1 MAKAEPS
8 LEGKRAEDE
17 KVWNMLIRKAAVI
30 GAGTMGCGIA
40 THLANAGVPCLLLDI
55 VPEGEGE
62 RSRIASDAIG
72 RALKSR
78 PPSFMDPSDSS
89 LLSAGNIEDDLEALG
104 ECDWIIEAV
113 TEDLDVKRGIYER
126 IAPHRR
132 AGSIISSNTSGISL
146 GLLTEGLDED
156 FRSSFLVTHFFNPPR
171 YMYLLELVRGPDTSE
186 EIFSAVREFAQK
198 RLGKGVVECKDT
210 PNFIANRIGVL
221 CMGASCVYQ
230 EETGLSIE
238 EIDAITGP
246 VIGRPKTAT
255 FKLHDL
261 VGIDVALMVM
271 NNVYDQVPD
280 DESRKLFQAPAFLQ
294 RMVEEG
300 KLGRKSG
307 GGFYR
312 KEGKEI
318 LVLDL
323 DSFEYRQAKEVS
335 FPSLDRAREAK
346 GLAEKIQAL
355 TGGGDQASAYLW
367 KLLSETMLYSAR
379 RIPEICDDILS
390 VDRALRWGFNWQ
402 LGPFE
407 LWDSLGVKATAERL
421 EKEGREVPELVT
433 GLLSSGNESFYS
445 ARGKGAERRVSV
457 YVPASGTL
465 KTIDDRPGIILL
477 DDVRMR
483 SEPLRTNPS
492 ASVLD
497 IGEGVLC
504 VEFHSKMNT
513 ISGETLEMIRE
524 GVDLAERDGYAGL
537 VIGNQGANFSLGA
550 NIKELAESAVAKDW
564 KAIDRMI
571 RDFHETVLRVR
582 YSAIPVAG
590 VVQGMALG
598 GGCEIPLACDAI
610 QAAAETYIGLVEL
623 GVGLIPAGGGTREMA
638 CRAVEAVPEG
648 YPVDSFGFLMRYF
661 ENIAMAKTSG
671 SAVEA
676 RQLGYLRPIDGISM
690 NRDRALCDARTRVL
704 AMAAQGYRPPA
715 PRESVKVAGEAG
727 IAELLIL
734 LSQYSGG
741 GFISEYD
748 EFLAGRFAYVL
759 CGGNIDGE
767 FSVTERYLLD
777 LEREVFLGLLGE
789 QKTID
794 RITHTLKTGKP
805 LRN

>member
-1 MAKAEPS
+1 
-8 LEGKRAEDE
+8 
-17 KVWNMLIRKAAVI
+17 MLIRKAAVI

-55 VPEGEGE
+55 VPDGEGE
-62 RSRIASDAIG
+62 RSRIASDAIAG
-72 RALKSR
+72 ALKSR
-78 PPSFMDPSDSS
+78 PASFMDPSSAA
-89 LLSAGNIEDDLEALG
+89 LLTAGNIEDDLGAL
-104 ECDWIIEAV
+104 EDCDWIIEAV
-113 TEDLDVKRGIYER
+113 TENLEVKRDIYSR
-126 IAPHRR
+126 IASHRR
-132 AGSIISSNTSGISL
+132 PGSIVSSNTSGISL
-146 GLLTEGLDED
+146 GLLVEGLDED

-186 EIFSAVREFAQK
+186 EVFSAVRDFAEV

-271 NNVYDQVPD
+271 KNVYDLVPD
-280 DESRKLFQAPAFLQ
+280 DESRELFKAPAFLQ
-294 RMVEEG
+294 RMVDEG
-300 KLGRKSG
+300 RLGRKSG

-312 KEGKEI
+312 KEGKDI

-323 DSFEYRQAKEVS
+323 ESFEYREAREVS
-335 FPSLDRAREAK
+335 FPSLESAREAK
-346 GLAEKIQAL
+346 GLPARIQAL
-355 TGGGDQASAYLW
+355 VSGDDPASAYVW

-379 RIPEICDDILS
+379 RVPEICDDLVS
-390 VDRALRWGFNWQ
+390 VDRALRWGFNWE

-407 LWDSLGVKATAERL
+407 LWDALGVRATVERI
-421 EKEGREVPELVT
+421 EEEGREVPALVEA
-433 GLLSSGNESFYS
+433 LLSGGKDSFYS
-445 ARGKGAERRVSV
+445 VAGEGADRRRSV
-457 YVPASGTL
+457 FVPGGGTL
-465 KTIDDRPGIILL
+465 EAIEDRAGVILL
-477 DDVRMR
+477 DNVRMR
-483 SEPLRTNPS
+483 GEPLESNPS

-513 ISGETLEMIRE
+513 ISGETLELVRR
-524 GVDLAERDGYAGL
+524 GVDAAEQGGYAGL
-537 VIGNQGANFSLGA
+537 VIGNQAPNFSVGA
-550 NIKELAESAVAKDW
+550 NIKELASAALEKDW
-564 KAIDRMI
+564 KTIEGMI
-571 RDFHETVLRVR
+571 RGFHATALKLR
-582 YSAIPVAG
+582 YSSIPV
-590 VVQGMALG
+590 VCTVQGMALG

-638 CRAVEAVPEG
+638 CRAAEAVPPG

-661 ENIAMAKTSG
+661 ENISMAKISG
-671 SAVEA
+671 SAAEA
-676 RQLGYLRPIDGISM
+676 RQLGYLRPVDGISM

-704 AMAAQGYRPPA
+704 AIAAEGYRPPC
-715 PRESVKVAGEAG
+715 PRHSVKVAGGAG
-727 IAELLIL
+727 IAELQIL

-748 EFLAGRFAYVL
+748 EFLAGRFAYAL
-759 CGGNIDGE
+759 CGGNIDAE
-767 FSVTERYLLD
+767 FPVSEQYLLD
-777 LEREVFLGLLGE
+777 LECEVFLGLLGE
-789 QKTID
+789 QKTLD
-794 RITHTLKTGKP
+794 RISHTLKTGKP

>member
-1 MAKAEPS
+1 
-8 LEGKRAEDE
+8 
-17 KVWNMLIRKAAVI
+17 MLIRKAAVI

-55 VPEGEGE
+55 VPDGEGE
-62 RSRIASDAIG
+62 RSRIASDAISG
-72 RALKSR
+72 ALKSR
-78 PPSFMDPSDSS
+78 PASFMDPSSAA
-89 LLSAGNIEDDLEALG
+89 LLTAGNIEDDLGAL
-104 ECDWIIEAV
+104 EDCDWIIEAV
-113 TEDLDVKRGIYER
+113 TENLQVKRDIYSR
-126 IAPHRR
+126 IASHRR
-132 AGSIISSNTSGISL
+132 PGSIVSSNTSGISL
-146 GLLTEGLDED
+146 GLLVEGFDED

-186 EIFSAVREFAQK
+186 EVFSTVRDFAEV

-271 NNVYDQVPD
+271 KNVYDLVPD
-280 DESRKLFQAPAFLQ
+280 DESRELFKAPAFLQ
-294 RMVEEG
+294 RMVDEG
-300 KLGRKSG
+300 RLGRKSG

-312 KEGKEI
+312 KEGKDI

-323 DSFEYRQAKEVS
+323 ESFEYREAREVS
-335 FPSLDRAREAK
+335 FPSLESAREAK
-346 GLAEKIQAL
+346 GLPAKIQAL
-355 TGGGDQASAYLW
+355 VSGDDPASVYVW

-379 RIPEICDDILS
+379 RVPEICDDLVS
-390 VDRALRWGFNWQ
+390 VDRALRWGFNWE

-407 LWDSLGVKATAERL
+407 LWDALGVRATVERL
-421 EKEGREVPELVT
+421 EEEGREVPALVEA
-433 GLLSSGNESFYS
+433 LLSGGKDRFYS
-445 ARGKGAERRVSV
+445 VAGEGAGRRRSV
-457 YVPASGTL
+457 FVPGGGTL
-465 KTIDDRPGIILL
+465 ETIEDRAGIILL
-477 DDVRMR
+477 DNVRMR
-483 SEPLRTNPS
+483 GEPLESNPS

-513 ISGETLEMIRE
+513 ISGATLELVRR
-524 GVDLAERDGYAGL
+524 GVDAAEQGGYAGL
-537 VIGNQGANFSLGA
+537 VIGNQAPNFSVGA
-550 NIKELAESAVAKDW
+550 NIKELASAALEKDW
-564 KAIDRMI
+564 KTIEGMI
-571 RDFHETVLRVR
+571 RGFHATALKLR
-582 YSAIPVAG
+582 YSSIPVVCA
-590 VVQGMALG
+590 VQGMALG

-638 CRAVEAVPEG
+638 CRAAEAVPPG

-671 SAVEA
+671 SAAEV
-676 RQLGYLRPIDGISM
+676 RQLGYLRPVDGISM

-704 AMAAQGYRPPA
+704 AIAAEGYRPPC
-715 PRESVKVAGEAG
+715 PRHSVKVAGGAG
-727 IAELLIL
+727 IAELQIL

-748 EFLAGRFAYVL
+748 EFLAGRFAYAL
-759 CGGNIDGE
+759 CGGNIDAE
-767 FSVTERYLLD
+767 FPVSEQYLLD
-777 LEREVFLGLLGE
+777 LECEVFLGLLGE
-789 QKTID
+789 QKTLD
-794 RITHTLKTGKP
+794 RISHTLKTGKP

>member
-1 MAKAEPS
+1 
-8 LEGKRAEDE
+8 
-17 KVWNMLIRKAAVI
+17 MLIRKAAVI

-55 VPEGEGE
+55 VPDGEGE
-62 RSRIASDAIG
+62 RSRIASDAIAG
-72 RALKSR
+72 ALKSR
-78 PPSFMDPSDSS
+78 PASFMDPSSAA
-89 LLSAGNIEDDLEALG
+89 LLTAGNIEDDLGAL
-104 ECDWIIEAV
+104 EDCDWIIEAV
-113 TEDLDVKRGIYER
+113 TENLQVKRDIYSR
-126 IAPHRR
+126 IASHRR
-132 AGSIISSNTSGISL
+132 PGSIVSSNTSGISL
-146 GLLTEGLDED
+146 GLLVEGFDED

-186 EIFSAVREFAQK
+186 EVFATVRDFAEV

-271 NNVYDQVPD
+271 KNVYDLVPD
-280 DESRKLFQAPAFLQ
+280 DESRELFKAPAFLQ
-294 RMVEEG
+294 RMVDEG
-300 KLGRKSG
+300 RLGRKSG

-312 KEGKEI
+312 KEGKDI

-323 DSFEYRQAKEVS
+323 ESFEYREAREVS
-335 FPSLDRAREAK
+335 FPSLESAREAK
-346 GLAEKIQAL
+346 GLPAKIQAL
-355 TGGGDQASAYLW
+355 VSGDDPASVYVW

-379 RIPEICDDILS
+379 RVPEICDDLVS
-390 VDRALRWGFNWQ
+390 VDRALRWGFNWE

-407 LWDSLGVKATAERL
+407 LWDALGVRATVERL
-421 EKEGREVPELVT
+421 EEEGREVPALVEA
-433 GLLSSGNESFYS
+433 LLSGGKDRFYS
-445 ARGKGAERRVSV
+445 VAGEGADRRRSV
-457 YVPASGTL
+457 FVPGGGTL
-465 KTIDDRPGIILL
+465 ETIEDRAGIILL
-477 DDVRMR
+477 DNVRMR
-483 SEPLRTNPS
+483 GEPLESNPS

-513 ISGETLEMIRE
+513 ISGATLELVRR
-524 GVDLAERDGYAGL
+524 GVDAAEQGGYAGL
-537 VIGNQGANFSLGA
+537 VIGNQAPNFSVGA
-550 NIKELAESAVAKDW
+550 NIKELASAALEKDW
-564 KAIDRMI
+564 KTIEGMI
-571 RDFHETVLRVR
+571 RGFHATALKLR
-582 YSAIPVAG
+582 YSSIPVVCA
-590 VVQGMALG
+590 VQGMALG

-638 CRAVEAVPEG
+638 CRAAEAVPPG

-671 SAVEA
+671 SAAEA
-676 RQLGYLRPIDGISM
+676 RQLGYLRPVDGISM

-704 AMAAQGYRPPA
+704 AIAAEGYRPPC
-715 PRESVKVAGEAG
+715 PRHSVKVAGGPG
-727 IAELLIL
+727 IAELQIL

-748 EFLAGRFAYVL
+748 EFLAGRFAYAL
-759 CGGNIDGE
+759 CGGDIDAE
-767 FSVTERYLLD
+767 FPVSEQYLLD
-777 LEREVFLGLLGE
+777 LECEVFLGLLGE
-789 QKTID
+789 QKTLD
-794 RITHTLKTGKP
+794 RISHTLKTGKP

>member
-1 MAKAEPS
+1 
-8 LEGKRAEDE
+8 
-17 KVWNMLIRKAAVI
+17 MLIRKAAVI

-55 VPEGEGE
+55 VPDGEGE
-62 RSRIASDAIG
+62 RSRIASDAIAG
-72 RALKSR
+72 ALKSR
-78 PPSFMDPSDSS
+78 PASFMDPSSAA
-89 LLSAGNIEDDLEALG
+89 LLTAGNIEDDLGAL
-104 ECDWIIEAV
+104 EDCDWIIEAV
-113 TEDLDVKRGIYER
+113 TENLQVKRDIYSR
-126 IAPHRR
+126 IASHRR
-132 AGSIISSNTSGISL
+132 PGSIVSSNTSGISL
-146 GLLTEGLDED
+146 GLLVEGFDED

-186 EIFSAVREFAQK
+186 EVFSTVRDFSEV

-271 NNVYDQVPD
+271 KNVYDLVPD
-280 DESRKLFQAPAFLQ
+280 DESRELFKAPAFLQ
-294 RMVEEG
+294 RMVDEG
-300 KLGRKSG
+300 RLGRKSG

-312 KEGKEI
+312 KEGKDI

-323 DSFEYRQAKEVS
+323 ESFEYREAREVS
-335 FPSLDRAREAK
+335 FPSLESAREAK
-346 GLAEKIQAL
+346 GLPAKIQAL
-355 TGGGDQASAYLW
+355 VSGDDPASVYVW

-379 RIPEICDDILS
+379 RVPEICDDLVS
-390 VDRALRWGFNWQ
+390 VDRALRWGFNWE

-407 LWDSLGVKATAERL
+407 LWDALGVRATVERL
-421 EKEGREVPELVT
+421 EEEGREVPALVEA
-433 GLLSSGNESFYS
+433 LLSGGKDRFYS
-445 ARGKGAERRVSV
+445 VAGEGADRRRSV
-457 YVPASGTL
+457 FVPGGGTL
-465 KTIDDRPGIILL
+465 ETIEDRAGIILL
-477 DDVRMR
+477 DNVRMR
-483 SEPLRTNPS
+483 GEPLESNPS

-513 ISGETLEMIRE
+513 ISGETLELVRR
-524 GVDLAERDGYAGL
+524 GVDAAEQGGYAGL
-537 VIGNQGANFSLGA
+537 VIGNQAPNFSVGA
-550 NIKELAESAVAKDW
+550 NIKELASAALEKDW
-564 KAIDRMI
+564 KTIEGMI
-571 RDFHETVLRVR
+571 RGFHATALKLR
-582 YSAIPVAG
+582 YSSIPVVCA
-590 VVQGMALG
+590 VQGMALG

-638 CRAVEAVPEG
+638 CRAAEAVPPG
-648 YPVDSFGFLMRYF
+648 YPVDSFGFLIRYF

-671 SAVEA
+671 SAAEA
-676 RQLGYLRPIDGISM
+676 RQLGYLRPVDGISM

-704 AMAAQGYRPPA
+704 AIAAEGYRPPC
-715 PRESVKVAGEAG
+715 PRHSVKVAGGPG
-727 IAELLIL
+727 IAELQIL

-748 EFLAGRFAYVL
+748 EFLAGRFAYAL
-759 CGGNIDGE
+759 CGGNIDAE
-767 FSVTERYLLD
+767 FPVSEQYLLD
-777 LEREVFLGLLGE
+777 LECEVFLGLLGE
-789 QKTID
+789 QKTLD
-794 RITHTLKTGKP
+794 RISHTLKTGKP

>member
-1 MAKAEPS
+1 
-8 LEGKRAEDE
+8 
-17 KVWNMLIRKAAVI
+17 MLIRKAAVI

-55 VPEGEGE
+55 VPDGEGE
-62 RSRIASDAIG
+62 RSRIASDAIAG
-72 RALKSR
+72 ALKSR
-78 PPSFMDPSDSS
+78 PASFMDPSSAA
-89 LLSAGNIEDDLEALG
+89 LLTAGNIEDDLGAL
-104 ECDWIIEAV
+104 EDCDWIIEAV
-113 TEDLDVKRGIYER
+113 TENLQVKRDIYSR
-126 IAPHRR
+126 IASHRR
-132 AGSIISSNTSGISL
+132 PGSIVSSNTSGISL
-146 GLLTEGLDED
+146 GLLVEGFDED

-186 EIFSAVREFAQK
+186 EVFSTVRDFAEV

-271 NNVYDQVPD
+271 KNVYDLVPD
-280 DESRKLFQAPAFLQ
+280 DESRELFKAPAFLQ
-294 RMVEEG
+294 RMVDEG
-300 KLGRKSG
+300 RLGRKSG

-312 KEGKEI
+312 KEGKDI

-323 DSFEYRQAKEVS
+323 ESFEYREAREVS
-335 FPSLDRAREAK
+335 FPSLESAREAK
-346 GLAEKIQAL
+346 GLPAKIQAL
-355 TGGGDQASAYLW
+355 VSGDDPASVYVW

-379 RIPEICDDILS
+379 RVPEICDDLVS
-390 VDRALRWGFNWQ
+390 VDRALRWGFNWE

-407 LWDSLGVKATAERL
+407 LWDALGVRATVERL
-421 EKEGREVPELVT
+421 EEEGREVPALVEA
-433 GLLSSGNESFYS
+433 LLSGGKDRFYS
-445 ARGKGAERRVSV
+445 VAGEGADRRRSV
-457 YVPASGTL
+457 FVPGGGTL
-465 KTIDDRPGIILL
+465 ETIEDRAGIILL
-477 DDVRMR
+477 DNVRMR
-483 SEPLRTNPS
+483 GEPLESNPS

-513 ISGETLEMIRE
+513 ISGATLELVRR
-524 GVDLAERDGYAGL
+524 GVDAAEQGGYAGL
-537 VIGNQGANFSLGA
+537 VIGNQAPNFSVGA
-550 NIKELAESAVAKDW
+550 NIKELASAALEKDW
-564 KAIDRMI
+564 KTIEGMI
-571 RDFHETVLRVR
+571 RGFHATALKLR
-582 YSAIPVAG
+582 YSSIPVVCA
-590 VVQGMALG
+590 VQGMALG

-638 CRAVEAVPEG
+638 CRAAEAVPPG
-648 YPVDSFGFLMRYF
+648 YPVDSFGFLIRYF

-671 SAVEA
+671 SAAEA
-676 RQLGYLRPIDGISM
+676 RQLGYLRPVDGISM

-704 AMAAQGYRPPA
+704 AIAAEGYRPPC
-715 PRESVKVAGEAG
+715 PRHSVKVAGGRG
-727 IAELLIL
+727 IAELQIL

-748 EFLAGRFAYVL
+748 EFLAGRFAYAL
-759 CGGNIDGE
+759 CGGNIDAE
-767 FSVTERYLLD
+767 FPVSEQYLLD
-777 LEREVFLGLLGE
+777 LECEVFLGLLGE
-789 QKTID
+789 QKTLD
-794 RITHTLKTGKP
+794 RISHTLKTGKP

>member
-1 MAKAEPS
+1 
-8 LEGKRAEDE
+8 
-17 KVWNMLIRKAAVI
+17 MLIRKAAVI

-55 VPEGEGE
+55 VPDGEGE
-62 RSRIASDAIG
+62 RSRIASDAIAG
-72 RALKSR
+72 ALKSR
-78 PPSFMDPSDSS
+78 PASFMDPSSAA
-89 LLSAGNIEDDLEALG
+89 LLTAGNIEDDLGAL
-104 ECDWIIEAV
+104 EDCDWIIEAV
-113 TEDLDVKRGIYER
+113 TENLEVKRDIYSR
-126 IAPHRR
+126 IASHRR
-132 AGSIISSNTSGISL
+132 PGSIVSSNTSGISL
-146 GLLTEGLDED
+146 GLLVEGLDED

-186 EIFSAVREFAQK
+186 EVFSAVRDFAEV

-271 NNVYDQVPD
+271 KNVYDLVPD
-280 DESRKLFQAPAFLQ
+280 DESRELFKAPAFLQ
-294 RMVEEG
+294 RMVDEG
-300 KLGRKSG
+300 RLGRKSG

-312 KEGKEI
+312 KEGKDI

-323 DSFEYRQAKEVS
+323 ESFEYREAREVS
-335 FPSLDRAREAK
+335 FPSLESAREAK
-346 GLAEKIQAL
+346 GLPARIQAL
-355 TGGGDQASAYLW
+355 VSGDDPASAYVW

-379 RIPEICDDILS
+379 RVPEICDDLVS
-390 VDRALRWGFNWQ
+390 VDRALRWGFNWE

-407 LWDSLGVKATAERL
+407 LWDALGVRATVERI
-421 EKEGREVPELVT
+421 EEEGREVPALVEA
-433 GLLSSGNESFYS
+433 LLSGGKDSFYS
-445 ARGKGAERRVSV
+445 VAGEGADRRRSV
-457 YVPASGTL
+457 FVPGGGTL
-465 KTIDDRPGIILL
+465 EAIEDRAGVILL
-477 DDVRMR
+477 DNVRMR
-483 SEPLRTNPS
+483 GEPLESNPS

-513 ISGETLEMIRE
+513 ISGETLELVRR
-524 GVDLAERDGYAGL
+524 GVDVAEQGGYAGL
-537 VIGNQGANFSLGA
+537 VIGNQAPNFSVGA
-550 NIKELAESAVAKDW
+550 NIKELASAALEKDW
-564 KAIDRMI
+564 KAIEGMI
-571 RDFHETVLRVR
+571 RGFHATALKLR
-582 YSAIPVAG
+582 YSSIPV
-590 VVQGMALG
+590 VCTVQGMALG

-638 CRAVEAVPEG
+638 CRAAEAVPPG

-661 ENIAMAKTSG
+661 ENISMAKISG
-671 SAVEA
+671 SAAEA
-676 RQLGYLRPIDGISM
+676 RQLGYLRPVDGISM

-704 AMAAQGYRPPA
+704 AIAAEGYRPPC
-715 PRESVKVAGEAG
+715 PRHSVKVAGGAG
-727 IAELLIL
+727 IAELQIL

-748 EFLAGRFAYVL
+748 EFLAGRFAYAL
-759 CGGNIDGE
+759 CGGNIDAE
-767 FSVTERYLLD
+767 FPVSEQYLLD
-777 LEREVFLGLLGE
+777 LECEVFLGLLGE
-789 QKTID
+789 QKTLD
-794 RITHTLKTGKP
+794 RISHTLKTGKP

>member
-1 MAKAEPS
+1 M
-8 LEGKRAEDE
+8 
-17 KVWNMLIRKAAVI
+17 RKAAVI

-55 VPEGEGE
+55 VPDGEGE
-62 RSRIASDAIG
+62 RSRIASDAIAG
-72 RALKSR
+72 ALKSR
-78 PPSFMDPSDSS
+78 PASFMDPSSAA
-89 LLSAGNIEDDLEALG
+89 LLTAGNIEDDLGAL
-104 ECDWIIEAV
+104 EDCDWIIEAV
-113 TEDLDVKRGIYER
+113 TENLEVKRDIYSR
-126 IAPHRR
+126 IASHRR
-132 AGSIISSNTSGISL
+132 PGSIVSSNTSGISL
-146 GLLTEGLDED
+146 GLLVEGLDED

-186 EIFSAVREFAQK
+186 EVFSAVRDFAEV

-271 NNVYDQVPD
+271 KNVYDLVPD
-280 DESRKLFQAPAFLQ
+280 DESRELFKAPAFLQ
-294 RMVEEG
+294 RMVDEG
-300 KLGRKSG
+300 RLGRKSG

-312 KEGKEI
+312 KEGKDI

-323 DSFEYRQAKEVS
+323 ESFEYREAREVS
-335 FPSLDRAREAK
+335 FPSLESAREAK
-346 GLAEKIQAL
+346 GLPARIQAL
-355 TGGGDQASAYLW
+355 VSGDDPASAYVW

-379 RIPEICDDILS
+379 RVPEICDDLVS
-390 VDRALRWGFNWQ
+390 VDRALRWGFNWE

-407 LWDSLGVKATAERL
+407 LWDALGVRATVERI
-421 EKEGREVPELVT
+421 EEEGREVPALVEA
-433 GLLSSGNESFYS
+433 LLSGGKDSFYS
-445 ARGKGAERRVSV
+445 VAGEGADRRRSV
-457 YVPASGTL
+457 FVPGGGTL
-465 KTIDDRPGIILL
+465 EAIGDRAGVILL
-477 DDVRMR
+477 DNVRMR
-483 SEPLRTNPS
+483 GEPLESNPS

-513 ISGETLEMIRE
+513 ISGETLELVRR
-524 GVDLAERDGYAGL
+524 GVDAAEQGGYAGL
-537 VIGNQGANFSLGA
+537 VIGNQAPNFSVGA
-550 NIKELAESAVAKDW
+550 NIKELASAALEKDW
-564 KAIDRMI
+564 KTIEGMI
-571 RDFHETVLRVR
+571 RGFHATALKLR
-582 YSAIPVAG
+582 YSSIPV
-590 VVQGMALG
+590 VCTVQGMALG

-638 CRAVEAVPEG
+638 CRAAEAVPPG

-661 ENIAMAKTSG
+661 ENISMAKISG
-671 SAVEA
+671 SAAEA
-676 RQLGYLRPIDGISM
+676 RQLGYLRPVDGISM

-704 AMAAQGYRPPA
+704 AIAAEGYRPPC
-715 PRESVKVAGEAG
+715 PRHSVKVAGGAG
-727 IAELLIL
+727 IAELQIL

-748 EFLAGRFAYVL
+748 EFLAGRFAYAL
-759 CGGNIDGE
+759 CGGNIDAE
-767 FSVTERYLLD
+767 FPVSEQYLLD
-777 LEREVFLGLLGE
+777 LECEVFLGLLGE
-789 QKTID
+789 QKTLD
-794 RITHTLKTGKP
+794 RISHTLKTGKP

>member
-1 MAKAEPS
+1 
-8 LEGKRAEDE
+8 
-17 KVWNMLIRKAAVI
+17 MLIRKAAVI

-55 VPEGEGE
+55 VPDGEGE
-62 RSRIASDAIG
+62 RSRIASDAIAG
-72 RALKSR
+72 ALKSR
-78 PPSFMDPSDSS
+78 PASFMDPSSAA
-89 LLSAGNIEDDLEALG
+89 LLTAGNIEDDLGAL
-104 ECDWIIEAV
+104 EDCDWIIEAV
-113 TEDLDVKRGIYER
+113 TENLEVKRDIYSR
-126 IAPHRR
+126 IASHRR
-132 AGSIISSNTSGISL
+132 PGSIVSSNTSGISL
-146 GLLTEGLDED
+146 GLLVEGLDED

-186 EIFSAVREFAQK
+186 EVFSAVRDFAEV

-271 NNVYDQVPD
+271 KNVYDLVPD
-280 DESRKLFQAPAFLQ
+280 DESRELFKAPAFLQ
-294 RMVEEG
+294 RMVDEG
-300 KLGRKSG
+300 RLGRKSG
-307 GGFYR
+307 GGVYR
-312 KEGKEI
+312 KEGKDI

-323 DSFEYRQAKEVS
+323 ESFEYREAREVS
-335 FPSLDRAREAK
+335 FPSLESAREAK
-346 GLAEKIQAL
+346 GLPARIQAL
-355 TGGGDQASAYLW
+355 VSGDDPASAYVW

-379 RIPEICDDILS
+379 RVPEICDDLVS
-390 VDRALRWGFNWQ
+390 VDRALRWGFNWE

-407 LWDSLGVKATAERL
+407 LWDALGVRATVERI
-421 EKEGREVPELVT
+421 EEEGREVPALVEA
-433 GLLSSGNESFYS
+433 LLSGGKDSFYS
-445 ARGKGAERRVSV
+445 VAGEGADRRRSV
-457 YVPASGTL
+457 FVPGGGTL
-465 KTIDDRPGIILL
+465 EAIEDRAGVILL
-477 DDVRMR
+477 DNVRMR
-483 SEPLRTNPS
+483 GEPLESNPS

-513 ISGETLEMIRE
+513 ISGETLELVRR
-524 GVDLAERDGYAGL
+524 GVDAAEQGGYAGL
-537 VIGNQGANFSLGA
+537 VIGNQAPNFSVGA
-550 NIKELAESAVAKDW
+550 NIKELASAALEKDW
-564 KAIDRMI
+564 KAIEGMI
-571 RDFHETVLRVR
+571 RGFHATALKLR
-582 YSAIPVAG
+582 YSSIPV
-590 VVQGMALG
+590 VCTVQGMALG

-638 CRAVEAVPEG
+638 CRAAEAVPPG

-661 ENIAMAKTSG
+661 ENISMAKISG
-671 SAVEA
+671 SAAEA
-676 RQLGYLRPIDGISM
+676 RQLGYLRPVDGISM

-704 AMAAQGYRPPA
+704 AIAAEGYRPPC
-715 PRESVKVAGEAG
+715 PRHSVKVAGGAG
-727 IAELLIL
+727 IAELQIL

-748 EFLAGRFAYVL
+748 EFLAGRFAYAL
-759 CGGNIDGE
+759 CGGNIDAE
-767 FSVTERYLLD
+767 FPVSEQYLLD
-777 LEREVFLGLLGE
+777 LECEVFLGLLGE
-789 QKTID
+789 QKTLD
-794 RITHTLKTGKP
+794 RISHTLKTGKP

>member
-1 MAKAEPS
+1 
-8 LEGKRAEDE
+8 
-17 KVWNMLIRKAAVI
+17 MLIRKAAVI

-55 VPEGEGE
+55 VPDGEGE
-62 RSRIASDAIG
+62 RSRIASDAIAG
-72 RALKSR
+72 ALKSR
-78 PPSFMDPSDSS
+78 PASFMDPSSAA
-89 LLSAGNIEDDLEALG
+89 LLTAGNIEDDLGAL
-104 ECDWIIEAV
+104 EDCDWIIEAV
-113 TEDLDVKRGIYER
+113 TENLQVKRDIYSR
-126 IAPHRR
+126 IASHRR
-132 AGSIISSNTSGISL
+132 PGSIVSSNTSGISL
-146 GLLTEGLDED
+146 GLLVEGFDED

-186 EIFSAVREFAQK
+186 EVFSAVRDFAEV

-271 NNVYDQVPD
+271 KNVYDLVPD
-280 DESRKLFQAPAFLQ
+280 DESRELFKAPAFLQ
-294 RMVEEG
+294 RMVDEG
-300 KLGRKSG
+300 RLGRKSG

-312 KEGKEI
+312 KEGKDI

-323 DSFEYRQAKEVS
+323 ESFEYREAREVS
-335 FPSLDRAREAK
+335 FPSLESAREAK
-346 GLAEKIQAL
+346 GLPAKIQAL
-355 TGGGDQASAYLW
+355 VSGDDPASVYVW

-379 RIPEICDDILS
+379 RVPEICDDLVS
-390 VDRALRWGFNWQ
+390 VDRALRWGFNWE

-407 LWDSLGVKATAERL
+407 LWDALGVRATVERL
-421 EKEGREVPELVT
+421 EEEGREVPALVEA
-433 GLLSSGNESFYS
+433 LLSGGKDRFYS
-445 ARGKGAERRVSV
+445 VAGEGADRRRSV
-457 YVPASGTL
+457 FVPGGGTL
-465 KTIDDRPGIILL
+465 ETIEDRAGIILL
-477 DDVRMR
+477 DNVRMR
-483 SEPLRTNPS
+483 GEPLESNPS

-513 ISGETLEMIRE
+513 ISGETLELVRR
-524 GVDLAERDGYAGL
+524 GVDAAEQGGYAGL
-537 VIGNQGANFSLGA
+537 VIGNQAPNFSVGA
-550 NIKELAESAVAKDW
+550 NIKELASAALEKDW
-564 KAIDRMI
+564 KTIEGMI
-571 RDFHETVLRVR
+571 RGFHATALKLR
-582 YSAIPVAG
+582 YSSIPVVCA
-590 VVQGMALG
+590 VQGMALG

-638 CRAVEAVPEG
+638 CRAAEAVPPG

-671 SAVEA
+671 SAAEA
-676 RQLGYLRPIDGISM
+676 RQLGYLRPVDGISM

-704 AMAAQGYRPPA
+704 AIAAEGYRPPC
-715 PRESVKVAGEAG
+715 PRHSVKVAGGPG
-727 IAELLIL
+727 IAELQIL

-748 EFLAGRFAYVL
+748 EFLAGRFAYAL
-759 CGGNIDGE
+759 CGGDIDAE
-767 FSVTERYLLD
+767 FPVSEQYLLD
-777 LEREVFLGLLGE
+777 LECEVFLGLLGE
-789 QKTID
+789 QKTLD
-794 RITHTLKTGKP
+794 RISHTLKTGKP

>member
-1 MAKAEPS
+1 MARTEPS

-17 KVWNMLIRKAAVI
+17 KAWNMLIRKAAVI

-62 RSRIASDAIG
+62 RSRIATDAIG

-146 GLLTEGLDED
+146 GLLTEGLDDD

-255 FKLHDL
+255 FRLHDL

-271 NNVYDQVPD
+271 KNVYDLVPD
-280 DESRKLFQAPAFLQ
+280 DESRELFRAPAFLQ
-294 RMVEEG
+294 RMVDEG

-323 DSFEYRQAKEVS
+323 ESFEYRQAKEVS
-335 FPSLDRAREAK
+335 FPSLDSARKEKELSA
-346 GLAEKIQAL
+346 KIQAL
-355 TGGGDQASAYLW
+355 AGGEDQASVYVW

-379 RIPEICDDILS
+379 RVPEICDDILS

-407 LWDSLGVKATAERL
+407 LWDALGVRATADRL
-421 EKEGREVPELVT
+421 EQEGREIPALVEELLR
-433 GLLSSGNESFYS
+433 GGSHSFYS
-445 ARGKGAERRVSV
+445 TAGEGTKRRPAVF
-457 YVPASGTL
+457 VPASREL
-465 KTIDDRPGIILL
+465 ESIEDRPGVILL

-483 SEPLRTNPS
+483 SAPLRSNPS

-497 IGEGVLC
+497 LGEGVLC

-524 GVDLAERDGYAGL
+524 GVDVAEQEGCAGL
-537 VIGNQGANFSLGA
+537 VIGNQAPNFSLGA
-550 NIKELAESAVAKDW
+550 NIKELAAAAVEKDW

-571 RDFHETVLRVR
+571 RDFHETVLKVR
-582 YSAIPVAG
+582 YSSIPVVG

-598 GGCEIPLACDAI
+598 GGCEIPLACDAV

-638 CRAVEAVPEG
+638 CRAAEAVPPG

-661 ENIAMAKTSG
+661 ENISMAKTSG
-671 SAVEA
+671 SAAEA

-690 NRDRALCDARTRVL
+690 NRDRALLDARTRVL
-704 AMAAQGYRPPA
+704 AMAAYGYRPPA
-715 PRESVKVAGEAG
+715 LRESVKVAGEAG
-727 IAELLIL
+727 IAELRIL
-734 LSQYSGG
+734 LSQYAGG

-748 EFLAGRFAYVL
+748 EFLAGRFAYAL

-767 FSVTERYLLD
+767 FPVSEHYLLE

>member
-1 MAKAEPS
+1 
-8 LEGKRAEDE
+8 
-17 KVWNMLIRKAAVI
+17 MLIRKAAVI

-55 VPEGEGE
+55 VPDGEGE
-62 RSRIASDAIG
+62 RSRIASDAIAG
-72 RALKSR
+72 ALKSR
-78 PPSFMDPSDSS
+78 PASFMDPSSAA
-89 LLSAGNIEDDLEALG
+89 LLTAGNIEDDLGAL
-104 ECDWIIEAV
+104 EDCDWIIEAV
-113 TEDLDVKRGIYER
+113 TENLQVKRDIYSR
-126 IAPHRR
+126 IASHRR
-132 AGSIISSNTSGISL
+132 PGSIVSSNTSGISL
-146 GLLTEGLDED
+146 GLLVEGFDED

-186 EIFSAVREFAQK
+186 EVFSTVRDFAEV

-271 NNVYDQVPD
+271 KNVYDLVPD
-280 DESRKLFQAPAFLQ
+280 DESRELFKAPAFLQ
-294 RMVEEG
+294 RMVDEG
-300 KLGRKSG
+300 RLGRKSG

-312 KEGKEI
+312 KEGKDI

-323 DSFEYRQAKEVS
+323 ESFEYREAREVS
-335 FPSLDRAREAK
+335 FPSLESAREAK
-346 GLAEKIQAL
+346 GLPARIQAL
-355 TGGGDQASAYLW
+355 VSGDDPASAYVW

-379 RIPEICDDILS
+379 RVPEICDDLVS
-390 VDRALRWGFNWQ
+390 VDRALRWGFNWE

-407 LWDSLGVKATAERL
+407 LWDALGVRATVERL
-421 EKEGREVPELVT
+421 EEEGREVPALVEA
-433 GLLSSGNESFYS
+433 LLSGGKDRFYS
-445 ARGKGAERRVSV
+445 VAGEGAGRRRSV
-457 YVPASGTL
+457 FVPGGGTL
-465 KTIDDRPGIILL
+465 ETIEDRAGIILL
-477 DDVRMR
+477 DNVRMR
-483 SEPLRTNPS
+483 GEPLESNPS

-513 ISGETLEMIRE
+513 ISGATLELVRR
-524 GVDLAERDGYAGL
+524 GVDAAEQGGYAGL
-537 VIGNQGANFSLGA
+537 VIGNQAPNFSVGA
-550 NIKELAESAVAKDW
+550 NIKELASAALEKDW
-564 KAIDRMI
+564 KTIEGMI
-571 RDFHETVLRVR
+571 RGFHATALKLR
-582 YSAIPVAG
+582 YSSIPVVCA
-590 VVQGMALG
+590 VQGMALG

-638 CRAVEAVPEG
+638 CRAAEAVPPG

-671 SAVEA
+671 SAAEA
-676 RQLGYLRPIDGISM
+676 RQLGYLRPVDGISM

-704 AMAAQGYRPPA
+704 AIAAEGYRPPC
-715 PRESVKVAGEAG
+715 PRHSVKVAGGPG
-727 IAELLIL
+727 IAELQIL

-748 EFLAGRFAYVL
+748 EFLAGRFAYAL
-759 CGGNIDGE
+759 CGGNIDAE
-767 FSVTERYLLD
+767 FPVSEQYLLD
-777 LEREVFLGLLGE
+777 LECEVFLGLLGE
-789 QKTID
+789 QKTLD
-794 RITHTLKTGKP
+794 RISHTLKTGKP

>member
-1 MAKAEPS
+1 
-8 LEGKRAEDE
+8 
-17 KVWNMLIRKAAVI
+17 MLIRKAAVI

-55 VPEGEGE
+55 VPDGEGE
-62 RSRIASDAIG
+62 RSRIASDAIAG
-72 RALKSR
+72 ALKSR
-78 PPSFMDPSDSS
+78 PASFMDPSSAA
-89 LLSAGNIEDDLEALG
+89 LLTAGNIEDDLGAL
-104 ECDWIIEAV
+104 EDCDWIIEAV
-113 TEDLDVKRGIYER
+113 TENLEVKRDIYSR
-126 IAPHRR
+126 IASHRR
-132 AGSIISSNTSGISL
+132 PGSIVSSNTSGISL
-146 GLLTEGLDED
+146 GLLVEGLDED

-186 EIFSAVREFAQK
+186 EVFSAVRDFAEV

-271 NNVYDQVPD
+271 KNVYDLVPD
-280 DESRKLFQAPAFLQ
+280 DESRELFKAPAFLQ
-294 RMVEEG
+294 RMVDEG
-300 KLGRKSG
+300 RLGRKSG

-312 KEGKEI
+312 KEGKDI

-323 DSFEYRQAKEVS
+323 ESFEYREAREVS
-335 FPSLDRAREAK
+335 FPSLESAREAK
-346 GLAEKIQAL
+346 GLPARIQAL
-355 TGGGDQASAYLW
+355 VSGDDPASAYVW

-379 RIPEICDDILS
+379 RVPEICDDLVS
-390 VDRALRWGFNWQ
+390 VDRALRWGFNWE

-407 LWDSLGVKATAERL
+407 LWDALGVRATVERI
-421 EKEGREVPELVT
+421 EEEGREVPALVEA
-433 GLLSSGNESFYS
+433 LLSGGKDSFYS
-445 ARGKGAERRVSV
+445 VAGEGADRRRSV
-457 YVPASGTL
+457 FVPGGGTL
-465 KTIDDRPGIILL
+465 EAIEDRAGVILL
-477 DDVRMR
+477 DNVRMR
-483 SEPLRTNPS
+483 GEPLESNPS

-513 ISGETLEMIRE
+513 ISGETLELVRR
-524 GVDLAERDGYAGL
+524 GVDAAEQGGYAGL
-537 VIGNQGANFSLGA
+537 VIGNQAPNFSVGA
-550 NIKELAESAVAKDW
+550 NIKELASAALEKDW
-564 KAIDRMI
+564 KAIEGMI
-571 RDFHETVLRVR
+571 RGFHATALKLR
-582 YSAIPVAG
+582 YSSIPV
-590 VVQGMALG
+590 VCTVQGMALG

-638 CRAVEAVPEG
+638 CRAAEAVPPG

-661 ENIAMAKTSG
+661 ENIAMAKISG
-671 SAVEA
+671 SAAEA
-676 RQLGYLRPIDGISM
+676 RQLGYLRPVDGISM

-704 AMAAQGYRPPA
+704 AIAAEGYRPPC
-715 PRESVKVAGEAG
+715 PRHSVKVAGGAG
-727 IAELLIL
+727 IAELQIL

-748 EFLAGRFAYVL
+748 EFLAGRFAYAL
-759 CGGNIDGE
+759 CGGNIDAE
-767 FSVTERYLLD
+767 FPVSEQYLLD
-777 LEREVFLGLLGE
+777 LECEVFLGLLGE
-789 QKTID
+789 QKTLD
-794 RITHTLKTGKP
+794 RISHTLKTGKP

>member
-1 MAKAEPS
+1 
-8 LEGKRAEDE
+8 
-17 KVWNMLIRKAAVI
+17 MLIRKAAVI

-62 RSRIASDAIG
+62 RSRIATDAIG

-146 GLLTEGLDED
+146 GLLTEGLDDD

-255 FKLHDL
+255 FRLHDL

-271 NNVYDQVPD
+271 KNVYDLVPD
-280 DESRKLFQAPAFLQ
+280 DESRELFRAPAFLQ
-294 RMVEEG
+294 RMVDEG

-323 DSFEYRQAKEVS
+323 ESFEYQQAKEVS
-335 FPSLDRAREAK
+335 FSSLDSARKEKELPA
-346 GLAEKIQAL
+346 KIQAL
-355 TGGGDQASAYLW
+355 AGGEDQASVYVW
-367 KLLSETMLYSAR
+367 KLLSETMLYSAKMV
-379 RIPEICDDILS
+379 PEICDDILS

-407 LWDSLGVKATAERL
+407 LWDALGVRATADRL
-421 EKEGREVPELVT
+421 EKEGREIPALVEELLR
-433 GLLSSGNESFYS
+433 GGSHSFYS
-445 ARGKGAERRVSV
+445 TAGEGTKRRPSV
-457 YVPASGTL
+457 FVPASREL
-465 KTIDDRPGIILL
+465 ESIEDRPGVILL

-483 SEPLRTNPS
+483 SAPLRSNPS

-497 IGEGVLC
+497 LGEGVLC

-524 GVDLAERDGYAGL
+524 GVDAAEQEGCAGL
-537 VIGNQGANFSLGA
+537 IIGNQAPNFSLGA
-550 NIKELAESAVAKDW
+550 NIKELAAAAVEKDW

-571 RDFHETVLRVR
+571 RDFHETVLKVR
-582 YSAIPVAG
+582 YSSIPVVG

-598 GGCEIPLACDAI
+598 GGCEIPLACDAV

-638 CRAVEAVPEG
+638 CRAAEAVPPG

-661 ENIAMAKTSG
+661 ENISMAKTSG
-671 SAVEA
+671 SAAEA

-690 NRDRALCDARTRVL
+690 NRDRALLDARTRVL
-704 AMAAQGYRPPA
+704 AMAAYGYRPPA

-727 IAELLIL
+727 IAELRIL
-734 LSQYSGG
+734 LSQYAGG

-748 EFLAGRFAYVL
+748 EFLAGRFAYAL
-759 CGGNIDGE
+759 CGGDIDGE
-767 FSVTERYLLD
+767 FPVSEQYLLE
-777 LEREVFLGLLGE
+777 LELEVFLGLLGE

>member
-1 MAKAEPS
+1 
-8 LEGKRAEDE
+8 
-17 KVWNMLIRKAAVI
+17 MLIRKAAVI

-55 VPEGEGE
+55 VPDGEGE
-62 RSRIASDAIG
+62 RSRIASDAIAG
-72 RALKSR
+72 ALKSR
-78 PPSFMDPSDSS
+78 PASFMDPSSAA
-89 LLSAGNIEDDLEALG
+89 LLTAGNIEDDLGAL
-104 ECDWIIEAV
+104 EDCDWIIEAV
-113 TEDLDVKRGIYER
+113 TENLEVKRDIYSR
-126 IAPHRR
+126 IASHRR
-132 AGSIISSNTSGISL
+132 SGSIVSSNTSGISL
-146 GLLTEGLDED
+146 GLLVEGLDED

-186 EIFSAVREFAQK
+186 EVFSAVRDFAEV

-271 NNVYDQVPD
+271 KNVYDLVPD
-280 DESRKLFQAPAFLQ
+280 DESRELFKAPAFLQ
-294 RMVEEG
+294 RMVDEG
-300 KLGRKSG
+300 RLGRKSG

-312 KEGKEI
+312 KEGKDI

-323 DSFEYRQAKEVS
+323 ESFEYREAREVS
-335 FPSLDRAREAK
+335 FPSLESAREAK
-346 GLAEKIQAL
+346 GLPARIQAL
-355 TGGGDQASAYLW
+355 VSGDDPASAYVW

-379 RIPEICDDILS
+379 RVPEICDDLVS
-390 VDRALRWGFNWQ
+390 VDRALRWGFNWE

-407 LWDSLGVKATAERL
+407 LWDALGVRATVERI
-421 EKEGREVPELVT
+421 EEEGREVPALVEA
-433 GLLSSGNESFYS
+433 LLSGGKDSFYS
-445 ARGKGAERRVSV
+445 VAGEGADRRRSV
-457 YVPASGTL
+457 FVPGGGTL
-465 KTIDDRPGIILL
+465 EAIGDRAGVILL
-477 DDVRMR
+477 DNVRMR
-483 SEPLRTNPS
+483 GEPLESNPS

-513 ISGETLEMIRE
+513 ISGETLELVRR
-524 GVDLAERDGYAGL
+524 GVDAAEQGGYAGL
-537 VIGNQGANFSLGA
+537 VIGNQAPNFSVGA
-550 NIKELAESAVAKDW
+550 NIKELASAALERDW
-564 KAIDRMI
+564 KAIEGMI
-571 RDFHETVLRVR
+571 RGFHATALKLR
-582 YSAIPVAG
+582 YSSIPV
-590 VVQGMALG
+590 VCTVQGMALG

-638 CRAVEAVPEG
+638 CRAAEAVPPG

-661 ENIAMAKTSG
+661 ENISMAKISG
-671 SAVEA
+671 SAAEA
-676 RQLGYLRPIDGISM
+676 RQLGYLRPVDGISM

-704 AMAAQGYRPPA
+704 AIAAEGYRPPC
-715 PRESVKVAGEAG
+715 PRHSVKVAGGAG
-727 IAELLIL
+727 IAELQIL

-748 EFLAGRFAYVL
+748 EFLAGRFAYAL
-759 CGGNIDGE
+759 CGGNIDAE
-767 FSVTERYLLD
+767 FPVSEQYLLD
-777 LEREVFLGLLGE
+777 LECEVFLGLLGE
-789 QKTID
+789 QKTLD
-794 RITHTLKTGKP
+794 RISHTLKTGKP

>member
-1 MAKAEPS
+1 
-8 LEGKRAEDE
+8 
-17 KVWNMLIRKAAVI
+17 MLIRKAAVI

-62 RSRIASDAIG
+62 RSRIATDAIG

-146 GLLTEGLDED
+146 GLLTEGLDDD

-171 YMYLLELVRGPDTSE
+171 YMYLLELVRGPETSE
-186 EIFSAVREFAQK
+186 EIFSAVREFAEK

-261 VGIDVALMVM
+261 VGLDVALMVM
-271 NNVYDQVPD
+271 KNVYDLVPE
-280 DESRKLFQAPAFLQ
+280 DESRELFRAPAFFQ
-294 RMVEEG
+294 RMVDEG

-323 DSFEYRQAKEVS
+323 ESFEYRQEKEVS
-335 FPSLDRAREAK
+335 FPSLDSARKAK
-346 GLAEKIQAL
+346 ELPAKIQAL
-355 TGGGDQASAYLW
+355 AGGEDKASAYVW

-379 RIPEICDDILS
+379 RVPEICDDILS

-407 LWDSLGVKATAERL
+407 LWDALGVRATADRL
-421 EKEGREVPELVT
+421 EKEGREIPALVEELLR
-433 GLLSSGNESFYS
+433 GGNDSFYS
-445 ARGKGAERRVSV
+445 TAGEGAKKRPSV
-457 YVPASGTL
+457 FVPASREL
-465 KTIDDRPGIILL
+465 EMIEDRPGVILL

-483 SEPLRTNPS
+483 SEPLRSNPS

-497 IGEGVLC
+497 LGEGVLC

-524 GVDLAERDGYAGL
+524 GVD
-537 VIGNQGANFSLGA
+537 
-550 NIKELAESAVAKDW
+550 
-564 KAIDRMI
+564 
-571 RDFHETVLRVR
+571 
-582 YSAIPVAG
+582 
-590 VVQGMALG
+590 
-598 GGCEIPLACDAI
+598 
-610 QAAAETYIGLVEL
+610 AAE
-623 GVGLIPAGGGTREMA
+623 
-638 CRAVEAVPEG
+638 
-648 YPVDSFGFLMRYF
+648 
-661 ENIAMAKTSG
+661 
-671 SAVEA
+671 
-676 RQLGYLRPIDGISM
+676 Q
-690 NRDRALCDARTRVL
+690 
-704 AMAAQGYRPPA
+704 
-715 PRESVKVAGEAG
+715 
-727 IAELLIL
+727 
-734 LSQYSGG
+734 
-741 GFISEYD
+741 
-748 EFLAGRFAYVL
+748 
-759 CGGNIDGE
+759 
-767 FSVTERYLLD
+767 
-777 LEREVFLGLLGE
+777 
-789 QKTID
+789 
-794 RITHTLKTGKP
+794 
-805 LRN
+805 

>member
-1 MAKAEPS
+1 
-8 LEGKRAEDE
+8 
-17 KVWNMLIRKAAVI
+17 MLIRKAAVI

-55 VPEGEGE
+55 VPDGEGE
-62 RSRIASDAIG
+62 RSRIASDAIAG
-72 RALKSR
+72 ALKSR
-78 PPSFMDPSDSS
+78 PASFMDPSSAA
-89 LLSAGNIEDDLEALG
+89 LLTAGNIEDDLGAL
-104 ECDWIIEAV
+104 EDCDWIIEAV
-113 TEDLDVKRGIYER
+113 TENLEVKRDIYSR
-126 IAPHRR
+126 IASHRR
-132 AGSIISSNTSGISL
+132 PGSIVSSNTSGISL
-146 GLLTEGLDED
+146 GLLVEGLDED

-186 EIFSAVREFAQK
+186 EVFSAVRDFAEV

-271 NNVYDQVPD
+271 KNVYDLVPD
-280 DESRKLFQAPAFLQ
+280 DESRELFKAPAFLQ
-294 RMVEEG
+294 RMVDEG
-300 KLGRKSG
+300 RLGRKSG

-312 KEGKEI
+312 KEGKDI

-323 DSFEYRQAKEVS
+323 ESFEYREAREVS
-335 FPSLDRAREAK
+335 FPSLESAREAK
-346 GLAEKIQAL
+346 GLPARIQAL
-355 TGGGDQASAYLW
+355 VSGDDPASAYVW

-379 RIPEICDDILS
+379 RVPEICDDLVS
-390 VDRALRWGFNWQ
+390 VDRALRWGFNWE

-407 LWDSLGVKATAERL
+407 LWDALGVRATVERI
-421 EKEGREVPELVT
+421 EEEGREVPALVEA
-433 GLLSSGNESFYS
+433 LLSGGKDSFYS
-445 ARGKGAERRVSV
+445 VAGEGADRRRSV
-457 YVPASGTL
+457 FVPGGGTL
-465 KTIDDRPGIILL
+465 EAIEDRAGVILL
-477 DDVRMR
+477 DNVRMR
-483 SEPLRTNPS
+483 GEPLESNPS

-513 ISGETLEMIRE
+513 ISGETLELVRR
-524 GVDLAERDGYAGL
+524 GVDAAEQGGYAGL
-537 VIGNQGANFSLGA
+537 VIGNQAPNFSVGA
-550 NIKELAESAVAKDW
+550 NIKELASAALEKDW
-564 KAIDRMI
+564 KAIEGMI
-571 RDFHETVLRVR
+571 RGFHATALKLR
-582 YSAIPVAG
+582 YSSIPV
-590 VVQGMALG
+590 VCTVQGMALG

-638 CRAVEAVPEG
+638 CRAAEAVPPG

-661 ENIAMAKTSG
+661 ENISMAKISG
-671 SAVEA
+671 SAAEA
-676 RQLGYLRPIDGISM
+676 RQLGYLRPVDGISM

-704 AMAAQGYRPPA
+704 AIAAEGYRPPC
-715 PRESVKVAGEAG
+715 PRHSVKVAGGAG
-727 IAELLIL
+727 IAELQIL

-748 EFLAGRFAYVL
+748 EFLAGRFAYAL
-759 CGGNIDGE
+759 CGGNIDAE
-767 FSVTERYLLD
+767 FPVSEQYLLD
-777 LEREVFLGLLGE
+777 LECEVFLGLLGE
-789 QKTID
+789 QKTLD
-794 RITHTLKTGKP
+794 RISHTLKTGKP

>member
-1 MAKAEPS
+1 
-8 LEGKRAEDE
+8 
-17 KVWNMLIRKAAVI
+17 MLIRKAAVI

-55 VPEGEGE
+55 VPDGEGE
-62 RSRIASDAIG
+62 RSRIASDAIAG
-72 RALKSR
+72 ALKSR
-78 PPSFMDPSDSS
+78 PASFMDPSSAA
-89 LLSAGNIEDDLEALG
+89 LLTAGNIEDDLGAL
-104 ECDWIIEAV
+104 EDCDWIIEAV
-113 TEDLDVKRGIYER
+113 TENLQVKRDIYSR
-126 IAPHRR
+126 IASHRR
-132 AGSIISSNTSGISL
+132 PGSIVSSNTSGISL
-146 GLLTEGLDED
+146 GLLVEGFDEY
-156 FRSSFLVTHFFNPPR
+156 FRISFLVTHFFNPPR

-186 EIFSAVREFAQK
+186 EVFSAVRDFAEV

-271 NNVYDQVPD
+271 KNVYDLVPD
-280 DESRKLFQAPAFLQ
+280 DESRELFKAPAFLQ
-294 RMVEEG
+294 RMVDEG
-300 KLGRKSG
+300 RLGRKSG

-312 KEGKEI
+312 KEGKDI

-323 DSFEYRQAKEVS
+323 ESFEYREAREVS
-335 FPSLDRAREAK
+335 FPSLESAREAK
-346 GLAEKIQAL
+346 GLPARIQAL
-355 TGGGDQASAYLW
+355 VSGDDPASAYVW

-379 RIPEICDDILS
+379 RVPEICDDLVS
-390 VDRALRWGFNWQ
+390 VDRALRWGFNWE

-407 LWDSLGVKATAERL
+407 LWDALGVRATVERL
-421 EKEGREVPELVT
+421 EEEGREVPALVEA
-433 GLLSSGNESFYS
+433 LLSGGKDRFYS
-445 ARGKGAERRVSV
+445 VAGEGADRRRSV
-457 YVPASGTL
+457 FVPGGGTL
-465 KTIDDRPGIILL
+465 ETIEDRAGIILL
-477 DDVRMR
+477 DNVRMR
-483 SEPLRTNPS
+483 GEPLESNPS

-513 ISGETLEMIRE
+513 ISGATLELVRR
-524 GVDLAERDGYAGL
+524 GVDVAEQGGYAGL
-537 VIGNQGANFSLGA
+537 VIGNQAPNFSVGA
-550 NIKELAESAVAKDW
+550 NIKELASAALEKDW
-564 KAIDRMI
+564 KTIEGMI
-571 RDFHETVLRVR
+571 RGFHATALKLR
-582 YSAIPVAG
+582 YSSIPVVCA
-590 VVQGMALG
+590 VQGMALG

-638 CRAVEAVPEG
+638 CRAAEAVPPG

-661 ENIAMAKTSG
+661 ENISMAKISG
-671 SAVEA
+671 SAAEA
-676 RQLGYLRPIDGISM
+676 RQLGYLRPVDGISM

-704 AMAAQGYRPPA
+704 AIAAEGYRPPC
-715 PRESVKVAGEAG
+715 PRHSVKVAGGAG
-727 IAELLIL
+727 IAELQIL

-748 EFLAGRFAYVL
+748 EFLAGRFAYAL
-759 CGGNIDGE
+759 CGGNIDAE
-767 FSVTERYLLD
+767 FPVSEQYLLD
-777 LEREVFLGLLGE
+777 LECEVFLGLLGE
-789 QKTID
+789 QKTLD
-794 RITHTLKTGKP
+794 RISHTLKTGKP

>member
-1 MAKAEPS
+1 
-8 LEGKRAEDE
+8 
-17 KVWNMLIRKAAVI
+17 MLIRKAAVI

-62 RSRIASDAIG
+62 RSRIATDAIG

-146 GLLTEGLDED
+146 GLLTEGLDDD

-171 YMYLLELVRGPDTSE
+171 YMYLLELVRGPETSE
-186 EIFSAVREFAQK
+186 EIFSAVREFAEK

-261 VGIDVALMVM
+261 VGLDVALMVM
-271 NNVYDQVPD
+271 KNVYDLVPE
-280 DESRKLFQAPAFLQ
+280 DESRELFRAPAFFQ
-294 RMVEEG
+294 RMVDEG

-323 DSFEYRQAKEVS
+323 ESFEYRQEKEVS
-335 FPSLDRAREAK
+335 FPSLDSARKAK
-346 GLAEKIQAL
+346 ELPAKIQAL
-355 TGGGDQASAYLW
+355 AGGEDKASAYVW

-379 RIPEICDDILS
+379 RVPEICDDILS

-407 LWDSLGVKATAERL
+407 LWDALGVRATADRL
-421 EKEGREVPELVT
+421 EKEGREIPALVEELLR
-433 GLLSSGNESFYS
+433 GGNDSFYS
-445 ARGKGAERRVSV
+445 TAGEGAKKRPSV
-457 YVPASGTL
+457 FVPASREL
-465 KTIDDRPGIILL
+465 EMIEDRQGVILL

-483 SEPLRTNPS
+483 SEPLRSNPS

-524 GVDLAERDGYAGL
+524 GVDAAEQEGYAGL
-537 VIGNQGANFSLGA
+537 VIGNQASNFSVGA
-550 NIKELAESAVAKDW
+550 NIKELAAAAVEKDW

-571 RDFHETVLRVR
+571 RDFHETVLKVR
-582 YSAIPVAG
+582 YSSIPVVGA
-590 VVQGMALG
+590 VQGLALG
-598 GGCEIPLACDAI
+598 GGCEIPLACDAV

-638 CRAVEAVPEG
+638 CRAAEAVPPG

-671 SAVEA
+671 SAAEA
-676 RQLGYLRPIDGISM
+676 RQLGYLRPIDEISM
-690 NRDRALCDARTRVL
+690 NRDRALLDARTRVL

-727 IAELLIL
+727 IAELRIL
-734 LSQYSGG
+734 LSQYAGG

-748 EFLAGRFAYVL
+748 EFLAGRFAYAL

-767 FSVTERYLLD
+767 FPVSEQYLLE
-777 LEREVFLGLLGE
+777 LELEVFLGLLGE
-789 QKTID
+789 QKTIE

>member
-1 MAKAEPS
+1 M
-8 LEGKRAEDE
+8 
-17 KVWNMLIRKAAVI
+17 RKAAVI

-55 VPEGEGE
+55 VPDGEGE
-62 RSRIASDAIG
+62 RSRIASDAIAG
-72 RALKSR
+72 ALKSR
-78 PPSFMDPSDSS
+78 PASFMDPSSAA
-89 LLSAGNIEDDLEALG
+89 LLTAGNIEDDLGAL
-104 ECDWIIEAV
+104 EDCDWIIEAV
-113 TEDLDVKRGIYER
+113 TENLEVKRDIYSR
-126 IAPHRR
+126 IASHRR
-132 AGSIISSNTSGISL
+132 PGSIVSSNTSGISL
-146 GLLTEGLDED
+146 GLLVEGLDED

-186 EIFSAVREFAQK
+186 EVFSAVRDFAEV

-271 NNVYDQVPD
+271 KNVYDLVPD
-280 DESRKLFQAPAFLQ
+280 DESRELFKAPAFLQ
-294 RMVEEG
+294 RMVDEG
-300 KLGRKSG
+300 RLGRKSG

-312 KEGKEI
+312 KEGKDI

-323 DSFEYRQAKEVS
+323 ESFEYREAREVS
-335 FPSLDRAREAK
+335 FPSLESAREAK
-346 GLAEKIQAL
+346 GLPARIQAL
-355 TGGGDQASAYLW
+355 VSGDDPASAYVW

-379 RIPEICDDILS
+379 RVPEICDDLVS
-390 VDRALRWGFNWQ
+390 VDRALRWGFNWE

-407 LWDSLGVKATAERL
+407 LWDALGVRATVERI
-421 EKEGREVPELVT
+421 EEEGREVPALVEA
-433 GLLSSGNESFYS
+433 LLSGGKDSFYS
-445 ARGKGAERRVSV
+445 VAGEGADRRRSV
-457 YVPASGTL
+457 FVPGGGTL
-465 KTIDDRPGIILL
+465 EAIEDRAGVILL
-477 DDVRMR
+477 DNVRMR
-483 SEPLRTNPS
+483 GEPLESNPS

-513 ISGETLEMIRE
+513 ISGETLELVRR
-524 GVDLAERDGYAGL
+524 GVDAAEQGGYAGL
-537 VIGNQGANFSLGA
+537 VIGNQAPNFSVGA
-550 NIKELAESAVAKDW
+550 NIKELASAALEKDW
-564 KAIDRMI
+564 KAIEGMI
-571 RDFHETVLRVR
+571 RGFHATALKLR
-582 YSAIPVAG
+582 YSSIPV
-590 VVQGMALG
+590 VCTVQGMALG

-638 CRAVEAVPEG
+638 CRAAEAVPPG

-661 ENIAMAKTSG
+661 ENISMAKISG
-671 SAVEA
+671 SAAEA
-676 RQLGYLRPIDGISM
+676 RQLGYLRPVDGISM

-704 AMAAQGYRPPA
+704 AIAAEGYRPPC
-715 PRESVKVAGEAG
+715 PRHSVKVAGGAG
-727 IAELLIL
+727 IAELQIL

-748 EFLAGRFAYVL
+748 EFLAGRFAYAL
-759 CGGNIDGE
+759 CGGNIDAE
-767 FSVTERYLLD
+767 FPVSEQYLLD
-777 LEREVFLGLLGE
+777 LECEVFLGLLGE
-789 QKTID
+789 QKTLD
-794 RITHTLKTGKP
+794 RISHTLKTGKP

>member
-1 MAKAEPS
+1 MGLS
-8 LEGKRAEDE
+8 LPGEIAEDE
-17 KVWNMLIRKAAVI
+17 KAGNMLIRKAAVI

-62 RSRIASDAIG
+62 RSRIASDAVG

-78 PPSFMDPSDSS
+78 PASFMDPADAA

-104 ECDWIIEAV
+104 DCDWIIEAV
-113 TEDLDVKRGIYER
+113 TEDLQVKRGIYER
-126 IAPHRR
+126 IASHRR
-132 AGSIISSNTSGISL
+132 PGSVISSNTSGISL
-146 GLLTEGLDED
+146 DTLTEGFDDD

-171 YMYLLELVRGPDTSE
+171 YMYLLEMVRGPDTSE
-186 EIFSAVREFAQK
+186 EVFSAVRNFAEV

-271 NNVYDQVPD
+271 KNVYDLVPD
-280 DESRKLFQAPAFLQ
+280 DESRELFKAPAFLQ
-294 RMVEEG
+294 RMVDEG

-312 KEGKEI
+312 KEGKDI

-323 DSFEYRQAKEVS
+323 ESFEYREAGDVS
-335 FPSLDRAREAK
+335 FPSLEKAQKAK
-346 GLAEKIQAL
+346 GLPAKIQAL
-355 TGGGDQASAYLW
+355 VSGDDPASAYVW

-379 RIPEICDDILS
+379 RVPEICDDILS

-407 LWDSLGVKATAERL
+407 LWDALGVRDTARRL
-421 EKEGREVPELVT
+421 EKEGREVPALVET
-433 GLLSSGNESFYS
+433 LVAGGNDSFYS
-445 ARGKGAERRVSV
+445 TAGDGARRRRSV
-457 YVPASGTL
+457 FLPASG
-465 KTIDDRPGIILL
+465 KVETIEDRPGVILL
-477 DDVRMR
+477 EDVRMR
-483 SEPLRTNPS
+483 GEPLASNPS

-504 VEFHSKMNT
+504 LEFHSKMNT
-513 ISGETLEMIRE
+513 ISGETLEMVRK
-524 GVDLAERDGYAGL
+524 GVDVAEQEGYTGL
-537 VIGNQGANFSLGA
+537 VIGNQAVNFSVGA
-550 NIKELAESAVAKDW
+550 NIKELASAAMEKDW
-564 KAIDRMI
+564 KAIEGMI
-571 RDFHETVLRVR
+571 RGFHDTVLKIR
-582 YSAIPVAG
+582 YSSVPVVCAVG
-590 VVQGMALG
+590 GMALG
-598 GGCEIPLACDAI
+598 GGCEIPLACDAV
-610 QAAAETYIGLVEL
+610 QAAGETYIGLVEL

-638 CRAVEAVPEG
+638 CRAAEAVPAG

-661 ENIAMAKTSG
+661 ENIAMAKTSS
-671 SAVEA
+671 SAAEA

-690 NRDRALCDARTRVL
+690 NRDRAIADARARVVE
-704 AMAAQGYRPPA
+704 MASRGYCPPRP
-715 PRESVKVAGEAG
+715 RQSVKVAGEPG
-727 IAELLIL
+727 IAELKIL

-741 GFISEYD
+741 KFISEYD
-748 EFLAGRFAYVL
+748 EYLAGRLAYVL
-759 CGGNIDGE
+759 CGGNIDAE
-767 FSVTERYLLD
+767 YTVSEQHLLD
-777 LEREVFLGLLGE
+777 LECEVFLSLLGQ
-789 QKTID
+789 QKTLD
-794 RITHTLKTGKP
+794 RIAHTLKTGKP

>member
-1 MAKAEPS
+1 
-8 LEGKRAEDE
+8 
-17 KVWNMLIRKAAVI
+17 MLIRKAAVI

-55 VPEGEGE
+55 VPDGEGE
-62 RSRIASDAIG
+62 RSRIASDAIAG
-72 RALKSR
+72 ALKSR
-78 PPSFMDPSDSS
+78 PASFMDPSSAA
-89 LLSAGNIEDDLEALG
+89 LLTAGNIEDDLGAL
-104 ECDWIIEAV
+104 EDCDWIIEAV
-113 TEDLDVKRGIYER
+113 TENLQVKRDIYSR
-126 IAPHRR
+126 IASHRR
-132 AGSIISSNTSGISL
+132 PGSIVSSNTSGISL
-146 GLLTEGLDED
+146 GLLVEGFDED

-186 EIFSAVREFAQK
+186 EVFSTVRDFAEV

-271 NNVYDQVPD
+271 KNVYDLVPD
-280 DESRKLFQAPAFLQ
+280 DESRELFKAPAFLQ
-294 RMVEEG
+294 RMVDEG
-300 KLGRKSG
+300 RLGRKSG

-312 KEGKEI
+312 KEGKDI

-323 DSFEYRQAKEVS
+323 ESFEYREAREVS
-335 FPSLDRAREAK
+335 FPSLESAREAK
-346 GLAEKIQAL
+346 GLPAKIQAL
-355 TGGGDQASAYLW
+355 VSGDDPASVYVW

-379 RIPEICDDILS
+379 RVPEICDDLVS
-390 VDRALRWGFNWQ
+390 VDRALRWGFNWE

-407 LWDSLGVKATAERL
+407 LWDALGVRATVERL
-421 EKEGREVPELVT
+421 EEEGREVPALVEA
-433 GLLSSGNESFYS
+433 LLSGGKDRFYS
-445 ARGKGAERRVSV
+445 VAGEGADRRRSV
-457 YVPASGTL
+457 FVPGGGTL
-465 KTIDDRPGIILL
+465 ETIEDRAGIILL
-477 DDVRMR
+477 DNVRMR
-483 SEPLRTNPS
+483 GEPLESNPS

-513 ISGETLEMIRE
+513 ISGATLELVRR
-524 GVDLAERDGYAGL
+524 GVDAAEQGGYAGL
-537 VIGNQGANFSLGA
+537 VIGNQAPNFSVGA
-550 NIKELAESAVAKDW
+550 NIKELASAALEKDW
-564 KAIDRMI
+564 KTIEGMI
-571 RDFHETVLRVR
+571 RGFHATALKLR
-582 YSAIPVAG
+582 YSSIPVVCA
-590 VVQGMALG
+590 VQGMALG

-638 CRAVEAVPEG
+638 CRAAEAVPPG

-671 SAVEA
+671 SAAEA
-676 RQLGYLRPIDGISM
+676 RQLGYLRPVDGISM

-704 AMAAQGYRPPA
+704 AIAAEGYRPPC
-715 PRESVKVAGEAG
+715 PRHSVKVAGGPG
-727 IAELLIL
+727 IAELQIL

-748 EFLAGRFAYVL
+748 EFLAGRFAYAL
-759 CGGNIDGE
+759 CGGNIDAE
-767 FSVTERYLLD
+767 FPVSEQYLLD
-777 LEREVFLGLLGE
+777 LECEVFLGLLGE
-789 QKTID
+789 QKTLD
-794 RITHTLKTGKP
+794 RISHTLKTGKP

>member
-1 MAKAEPS
+1 
-8 LEGKRAEDE
+8 
-17 KVWNMLIRKAAVI
+17 MLIRKAAVI

-55 VPEGEGE
+55 VPDGEGE
-62 RSRIASDAIG
+62 RSRIASDAIAG
-72 RALKSR
+72 ALKSR
-78 PPSFMDPSDSS
+78 PASFMDPSSAA
-89 LLSAGNIEDDLEALG
+89 LLTAGNIEDDLGAL
-104 ECDWIIEAV
+104 EDCDWIIEAV
-113 TEDLDVKRGIYER
+113 TENLEVKRDIYSR
-126 IAPHRR
+126 IASHRR
-132 AGSIISSNTSGISL
+132 PGSIVSSNTSGISL
-146 GLLTEGLDED
+146 GLLVEGLDED

-186 EIFSAVREFAQK
+186 EVFSAVRDFAEV

-271 NNVYDQVPD
+271 KNVYDLVPD
-280 DESRKLFQAPAFLQ
+280 DESRELFKAPAFLQ
-294 RMVEEG
+294 RMVDEG
-300 KLGRKSG
+300 RLGRKSG

-312 KEGKEI
+312 KEGKDI

-323 DSFEYRQAKEVS
+323 ESFEYREAREVS
-335 FPSLDRAREAK
+335 FPSLESAREAK
-346 GLAEKIQAL
+346 GLPAKIQAL
-355 TGGGDQASAYLW
+355 VSGDDPASVYVW

-379 RIPEICDDILS
+379 RVPEICDDLVS
-390 VDRALRWGFNWQ
+390 VDRALRWGFNWE

-407 LWDSLGVKATAERL
+407 LWDALGVRATVERI
-421 EKEGREVPELVT
+421 EEEGREVPALVEA
-433 GLLSSGNESFYS
+433 LLSGGKDSFYS
-445 ARGKGAERRVSV
+445 VAGEGADRRRSV
-457 YVPASGTL
+457 FVPGGGTL
-465 KTIDDRPGIILL
+465 ETIEDRAGVIIL
-477 DDVRMR
+477 DNVRMR
-483 SEPLRTNPS
+483 GEPLESNPS

-513 ISGETLEMIRE
+513 ISGETLELVRR
-524 GVDLAERDGYAGL
+524 GVDAAEQGGYAGL
-537 VIGNQGANFSLGA
+537 VIGNQAPNFSVGA
-550 NIKELAESAVAKDW
+550 NIKELASAALEKDW
-564 KAIDRMI
+564 KAIEGMI
-571 RDFHETVLRVR
+571 RGFHATALKLR
-582 YSAIPVAG
+582 YSSIPV
-590 VVQGMALG
+590 VCTVQGMALG

-638 CRAVEAVPEG
+638 CRAAEAVPPG

-661 ENIAMAKTSG
+661 ENISMAKISG
-671 SAVEA
+671 SAAEA
-676 RQLGYLRPIDGISM
+676 RQLGYLRPVDGISM

-704 AMAAQGYRPPA
+704 AIAAEGYRPPC
-715 PRESVKVAGEAG
+715 PRHSVKVAGGAG
-727 IAELLIL
+727 IAELQIL

-748 EFLAGRFAYVL
+748 EFLAGRFAYAL
-759 CGGNIDGE
+759 CGGNIDAE
-767 FSVTERYLLD
+767 FPVSEQYLLD
-777 LEREVFLGLLGE
+777 LECEVFLGLLGE
-789 QKTID
+789 QKTLD
-794 RITHTLKTGKP
+794 RISHTLKTGKP

>member
-1 MAKAEPS
+1 
-8 LEGKRAEDE
+8 
-17 KVWNMLIRKAAVI
+17 MLIRKAAVI

-55 VPEGEGE
+55 VPDGEGE
-62 RSRIASDAIG
+62 RSRIASDAIAG
-72 RALKSR
+72 ALKSR
-78 PPSFMDPSDSS
+78 PASFMDPSSAA
-89 LLSAGNIEDDLEALG
+89 LLTAGNIEDDLGAL
-104 ECDWIIEAV
+104 EDCDWIIEAV
-113 TEDLDVKRGIYER
+113 TENLQVKRDIYSR
-126 IAPHRR
+126 IASHRR
-132 AGSIISSNTSGISL
+132 PGSIVSSNTSGISL
-146 GLLTEGLDED
+146 GLLVEGFDED

-186 EIFSAVREFAQK
+186 EVFSTVRDFSEV

-271 NNVYDQVPD
+271 KNVYDLVPD
-280 DESRKLFQAPAFLQ
+280 DESRELFKAPAFLQ
-294 RMVEEG
+294 RMVDEG
-300 KLGRKSG
+300 RLGRKSG

-312 KEGKEI
+312 KEGKDI

-323 DSFEYRQAKEVS
+323 ESFEYREAREVS
-335 FPSLDRAREAK
+335 FPSLESAREAK
-346 GLAEKIQAL
+346 GLPAKIQAL
-355 TGGGDQASAYLW
+355 VSGDDPASVYVW

-379 RIPEICDDILS
+379 RVPEICDDLVS
-390 VDRALRWGFNWQ
+390 VDRALRWGFNWE

-407 LWDSLGVKATAERL
+407 LWDALGVRATVERL
-421 EKEGREVPELVT
+421 EEEGREVPALVEA
-433 GLLSSGNESFYS
+433 LLSGGKDRFYS
-445 ARGKGAERRVSV
+445 VAGEGADRRRSV
-457 YVPASGTL
+457 FVPGGGTL
-465 KTIDDRPGIILL
+465 ETIEDRAGIILL
-477 DDVRMR
+477 DNVRMR
-483 SEPLRTNPS
+483 GEPLESNPS

-513 ISGETLEMIRE
+513 ISGATLELVRR
-524 GVDLAERDGYAGL
+524 GVDAAEQGGYAGL
-537 VIGNQGANFSLGA
+537 VIGNQAPNFSVGA
-550 NIKELAESAVAKDW
+550 NIKELASAALEKDW
-564 KAIDRMI
+564 QTIEGMI
-571 RDFHETVLRVR
+571 RGFHATALKLR
-582 YSAIPVAG
+582 YSSIPVVCA
-590 VVQGMALG
+590 VQGMALG

-638 CRAVEAVPEG
+638 CRAAEAVPPG

-671 SAVEA
+671 SAAEA
-676 RQLGYLRPIDGISM
+676 RQLGYLRPVDGISM

-704 AMAAQGYRPPA
+704 AIAAEGYRPPC
-715 PRESVKVAGEAG
+715 PRHSVKVAGGPG
-727 IAELLIL
+727 IAELQIL

-748 EFLAGRFAYVL
+748 EFLAGRFAYAL
-759 CGGNIDGE
+759 CGGDIDAE
-767 FSVTERYLLD
+767 FPVSEQYLLD
-777 LEREVFLGLLGE
+777 LECEVFLGLLGE
-789 QKTID
+789 QKTLD
-794 RITHTLKTGKP
+794 RISHTLKTGKP

>member
-1 MAKAEPS
+1 
-8 LEGKRAEDE
+8 
-17 KVWNMLIRKAAVI
+17 MLIRKAAVI

-55 VPEGEGE
+55 VPDGEGE
-62 RSRIASDAIG
+62 RSRIASDAIAG
-72 RALKSR
+72 ALKSR
-78 PPSFMDPSDSS
+78 PASFMDPSSAA
-89 LLSAGNIEDDLEALG
+89 LLTAGNIEDDLGAL
-104 ECDWIIEAV
+104 EDCDWIIEAV
-113 TEDLDVKRGIYER
+113 TENLQVKRDIYSR
-126 IAPHRR
+126 IASHRR
-132 AGSIISSNTSGISL
+132 PGSIVSSNTSGISL
-146 GLLTEGLDED
+146 GLLVEGFDED

-186 EIFSAVREFAQK
+186 EVFSAVRDFAEV

-271 NNVYDQVPD
+271 KNVYDLVPD
-280 DESRKLFQAPAFLQ
+280 DESRELFKAPAFLQ
-294 RMVEEG
+294 RMVDEG
-300 KLGRKSG
+300 RLGRKSG

-312 KEGKEI
+312 KEGKDI

-323 DSFEYRQAKEVS
+323 ESFEYREAREVS
-335 FPSLDRAREAK
+335 FPSLESAREAK
-346 GLAEKIQAL
+346 GLPAKIQAL
-355 TGGGDQASAYLW
+355 VSGDDPASVYVW

-379 RIPEICDDILS
+379 RVPEICDDLVS
-390 VDRALRWGFNWQ
+390 VDRALRWGFNWE

-407 LWDSLGVKATAERL
+407 LWDALGVRATVERL
-421 EKEGREVPELVT
+421 EEEGREVPALVEA
-433 GLLSSGNESFYS
+433 LLSGGKDRFYS
-445 ARGKGAERRVSV
+445 VAGEGADRRRSV
-457 YVPASGTL
+457 FVPGGGTL
-465 KTIDDRPGIILL
+465 ETIEDRAGIILL
-477 DDVRMR
+477 DNVRMR
-483 SEPLRTNPS
+483 GEPLESNPS

-513 ISGETLEMIRE
+513 ISGATLELVRR
-524 GVDLAERDGYAGL
+524 GVDAAEQGGYAGL
-537 VIGNQGANFSLGA
+537 VIGNQAPNFSVGA
-550 NIKELAESAVAKDW
+550 NIKELASAALEKDW
-564 KAIDRMI
+564 KTIEGMI
-571 RDFHETVLRVR
+571 RGFHATALKLR
-582 YSAIPVAG
+582 YSSIPVVCA
-590 VVQGMALG
+590 VQGMALG

-638 CRAVEAVPEG
+638 CRAAEAVPPG

-671 SAVEA
+671 SAAEA
-676 RQLGYLRPIDGISM
+676 RQLGYLRPVDGISM

-704 AMAAQGYRPPA
+704 AIAAEGYRPPC
-715 PRESVKVAGEAG
+715 PRHSVKVAGGPG
-727 IAELLIL
+727 IAELQIL

-748 EFLAGRFAYVL
+748 EFLAGRFAYAL
-759 CGGNIDGE
+759 CGGNIDAE
-767 FSVTERYLLD
+767 FPVSEQYLLD
-777 LEREVFLGLLGE
+777 LECEVFLGLLGE
-789 QKTID
+789 QKTLD
-794 RITHTLKTGKP
+794 RISHTLKTGKP

>member
-355 TGGGDQASAYLW
+355 TSGGDQASAYLW

-445 ARGKGAERRVSV
+445 ARGKGAERRVAV

-524 GVDLAERDGYAGL
+524 GVGLAERDGYAGL

-564 KAIDRMI
+564 KAIDTMI

-767 FSVTERYLLD
+767 FPVTERYLLD

>member
-1 MAKAEPS
+1 
-8 LEGKRAEDE
+8 
-17 KVWNMLIRKAAVI
+17 MLIRKAAVI

-55 VPEGEGE
+55 VPDGEGE
-62 RSRIASDAIG
+62 RSRIASDAIAG
-72 RALKSR
+72 ALKSR
-78 PPSFMDPSDSS
+78 PASFMDPSSAA
-89 LLSAGNIEDDLEALG
+89 LLTAGNIEDDLGAL
-104 ECDWIIEAV
+104 EDCDWIIEAV
-113 TEDLDVKRGIYER
+113 TENLQVKRDIYSR
-126 IAPHRR
+126 IASHRR
-132 AGSIISSNTSGISL
+132 PGSIVSSNTSGISL
-146 GLLTEGLDED
+146 GLLVEGFDED

-186 EIFSAVREFAQK
+186 EVFSTVRDFAEV

-271 NNVYDQVPD
+271 KNVYDLVPD
-280 DESRKLFQAPAFLQ
+280 DESRELFKAPAFLQ
-294 RMVEEG
+294 RMVDEG
-300 KLGRKSG
+300 RLGRKSG

-312 KEGKEI
+312 KEGKDI

-323 DSFEYRQAKEVS
+323 ESFEYREAREVS
-335 FPSLDRAREAK
+335 FPSLESAREAK
-346 GLAEKIQAL
+346 GLPAKIQAL
-355 TGGGDQASAYLW
+355 VSGDDPASVYVW

-379 RIPEICDDILS
+379 RVPEICDDLVS
-390 VDRALRWGFNWQ
+390 VDRALRWGFNWE

-407 LWDSLGVKATAERL
+407 LWDALGVRATVERL
-421 EKEGREVPELVT
+421 EEEGREVPALVEA
-433 GLLSSGNESFYS
+433 LLSGGKDRFYS
-445 ARGKGAERRVSV
+445 VAGEGADRRRSV
-457 YVPASGTL
+457 FVPGGGTL
-465 KTIDDRPGIILL
+465 ETIEDRAGIILL
-477 DDVRMR
+477 DNVRMR
-483 SEPLRTNPS
+483 GEPLESNPS

-513 ISGETLEMIRE
+513 ISGETLELVRR
-524 GVDLAERDGYAGL
+524 GVDAAEQGGYAGL
-537 VIGNQGANFSLGA
+537 VIGNQAPNFSVGA
-550 NIKELAESAVAKDW
+550 NIKELASAALEKDW
-564 KAIDRMI
+564 KTIEGMI
-571 RDFHETVLRVR
+571 RGFHATALKLR
-582 YSAIPVAG
+582 YSSIPVVCA
-590 VVQGMALG
+590 VQGMALG

-638 CRAVEAVPEG
+638 CRAAEAVPPG

-671 SAVEA
+671 SAAEA
-676 RQLGYLRPIDGISM
+676 RQLGYLRPVDGISM

-704 AMAAQGYRPPA
+704 AIAAEGYRPPC
-715 PRESVKVAGEAG
+715 PRHSVKVAGGPG
-727 IAELLIL
+727 IAELQIL

-748 EFLAGRFAYVL
+748 EFLAGRFAYAL
-759 CGGNIDGE
+759 CGGNIDAE
-767 FSVTERYLLD
+767 FPVSEQYLLD
-777 LEREVFLGLLGE
+777 LECEVFLGLLGE
-789 QKTID
+789 QKTLD
-794 RITHTLKTGKP
+794 RISHTLKTGKP

>member
-1 MAKAEPS
+1 MARAEPS

-17 KVWNMLIRKAAVI
+17 KAWNMLIRKAAVI

-62 RSRIASDAIG
+62 RSRIATDAIG

-146 GLLTEGLDED
+146 GLLTEGLDDD

-255 FKLHDL
+255 FRLHDL

-271 NNVYDQVPD
+271 KNVYDLVPD
-280 DESRKLFQAPAFLQ
+280 DESRELFRAPAFLQ
-294 RMVEEG
+294 RMVDEG

-323 DSFEYRQAKEVS
+323 ESFEYRQAKEVS
-335 FPSLDRAREAK
+335 FSSLDSARKEKELPA
-346 GLAEKIQAL
+346 KIQAL
-355 TGGGDQASAYLW
+355 AGGEDQASVYVW

-379 RIPEICDDILS
+379 RVPEICDDILS

-407 LWDSLGVKATAERL
+407 LWDALGVRATADRL
-421 EKEGREVPELVT
+421 EKEGREIPALVEELLR
-433 GLLSSGNESFYS
+433 GGSHSFYS
-445 ARGKGAERRVSV
+445 TAGEGAKRRPSV
-457 YVPASGTL
+457 FVPASREL
-465 KTIDDRPGIILL
+465 EMIEDRPGVILL
-477 DDVRMR
+477 DDIRMR
-483 SEPLRTNPS
+483 SEPLRSNPS

-497 IGEGVLC
+497 LGEGVLC

-524 GVDLAERDGYAGL
+524 GVDAAEQEGCAGL
-537 VIGNQGANFSLGA
+537 IIGNQAPNFSLGA
-550 NIKELAESAVAKDW
+550 NIKELAAAAVEKDW

-571 RDFHETVLRVR
+571 RDFHETVLKVR
-582 YSAIPVAG
+582 YSSIPVVG

-598 GGCEIPLACDAI
+598 GGCEIPLACDAV

-638 CRAVEAVPEG
+638 CRAAEAVPPG

-661 ENIAMAKTSG
+661 ENISMAKTSG
-671 SAVEA
+671 SAAEA

-690 NRDRALCDARTRVL
+690 NRDRALLDARTRVL
-704 AMAAQGYRPPA
+704 AMAAYGYRPPA
-715 PRESVKVAGEAG
+715 SRESVKVAGEAG
-727 IAELLIL
+727 IAELRIL
-734 LSQYSGG
+734 LSQYAGG

-748 EFLAGRFAYVL
+748 EFLAGRFAYAL

-767 FSVTERYLLD
+767 FPVSEQYLLE
-777 LEREVFLGLLGE
+777 LELEVFLGLLGE

>member
-1 MAKAEPS
+1 
-8 LEGKRAEDE
+8 
-17 KVWNMLIRKAAVI
+17 MLIRKAAVI

-55 VPEGEGE
+55 VPDGEGE
-62 RSRIASDAIG
+62 RSRIASDAIAG
-72 RALKSR
+72 ALKSR
-78 PPSFMDPSDSS
+78 PASFMDPSSAA
-89 LLSAGNIEDDLEALG
+89 LLTAGNIEDDLGAL
-104 ECDWIIEAV
+104 EDCDWIIEAV
-113 TEDLDVKRGIYER
+113 TENLEVKRDIYSR
-126 IAPHRR
+126 IASHRR
-132 AGSIISSNTSGISL
+132 PGSIVSSNTSGISL
-146 GLLTEGLDED
+146 GLLVEGLDED

-186 EIFSAVREFAQK
+186 EVFSAVRDFAEV

-271 NNVYDQVPD
+271 KNVYDLVPD
-280 DESRKLFQAPAFLQ
+280 DESRELFKAPAFLQ
-294 RMVEEG
+294 RMVDEG
-300 KLGRKSG
+300 RLGRKSG

-312 KEGKEI
+312 KEGKDI

-323 DSFEYRQAKEVS
+323 ESFEYREAREVS
-335 FPSLDRAREAK
+335 FPSLESAREAK
-346 GLAEKIQAL
+346 GLPARIQAL
-355 TGGGDQASAYLW
+355 VSGDDPASAYVW

-379 RIPEICDDILS
+379 RVPEICDDLVS
-390 VDRALRWGFNWQ
+390 VDRALRWGFNWE

-407 LWDSLGVKATAERL
+407 LWDALGVRATVERI
-421 EKEGREVPELVT
+421 EEEGREVPALVEA
-433 GLLSSGNESFYS
+433 LLSGGKDSFYS
-445 ARGKGAERRVSV
+445 VAGEGADRRRSV
-457 YVPASGTL
+457 FVPGGGTL
-465 KTIDDRPGIILL
+465 ETIEDRAGIILL
-477 DDVRMR
+477 DNVRMR
-483 SEPLRTNPS
+483 GEPLESNPS

-513 ISGETLEMIRE
+513 ISGETLELVRR
-524 GVDLAERDGYAGL
+524 GVDAAEQGGYAGL
-537 VIGNQGANFSLGA
+537 VIGNQAPNFSVGA
-550 NIKELAESAVAKDW
+550 NIKELASAALEKDW
-564 KAIDRMI
+564 KAIEGMI
-571 RDFHETVLRVR
+571 RGFHATALKLR
-582 YSAIPVAG
+582 YSSIPV
-590 VVQGMALG
+590 VCTVQGMALG

-638 CRAVEAVPEG
+638 CRAAEAVPPG
-648 YPVDSFGFLMRYF
+648 YPVDSFGFLIRYF

-671 SAVEA
+671 SAAEA
-676 RQLGYLRPIDGISM
+676 RQLGYLRPVDGISM

-704 AMAAQGYRPPA
+704 AIAAEGYRPPC
-715 PRESVKVAGEAG
+715 PRHSVKVAGGAG
-727 IAELLIL
+727 IAELQIL

-748 EFLAGRFAYVL
+748 EFLAGRFAYAL
-759 CGGNIDGE
+759 CGGNIDAE
-767 FSVTERYLLD
+767 FPVSEQYLLD
-777 LEREVFLGLLGE
+777 LECEVFLGLLGE
-789 QKTID
+789 QKTLD
-794 RITHTLKTGKP
+794 RISHTLKTGKP